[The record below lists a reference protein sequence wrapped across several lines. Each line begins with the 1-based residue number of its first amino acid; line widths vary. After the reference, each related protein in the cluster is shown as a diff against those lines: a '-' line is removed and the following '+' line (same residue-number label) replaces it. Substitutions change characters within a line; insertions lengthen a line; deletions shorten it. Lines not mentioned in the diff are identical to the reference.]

1 MGISF
6 CHLFINLFLFYS
18 ICLVVQIKGEFL
30 EDQGDQKDQEFQGDQ
45 EFLEDQKNQEF
56 LEMSLIEHITELR
69 KRLLWSFLYVI
80 IIFVFCF
87 YFADILFAF
96 LARPLVNL
104 MDLEKGQGFIY
115 TALQEAFFTELKI
128 AFFFSLFFA
137 FPLIAIQIWKFIAP
151 GLYKNEKKAFLPFL
165 IATPILFFAGGAMV
179 YYLISPIA
187 WKFFMSYQNLNS
199 SGVPIRL
206 EAKMGEYL
214 SLMMRFIF
222 AFGLAFQL
230 PVVLGLMA
238 KVGIVDY
245 RSLKKF
251 RKYAIVMAFLAAA
264 FLTPPDPFSQISLA
278 LPIIFL
284 YEISIYIAKIIQKN
298 KEKNDA

>member
-1 MGISF
+1 M
-6 CHLFINLFLFYS
+6 NNNN
-18 ICLVVQIKGEFL
+18 QL
-30 EDQGDQKDQEFQGDQ
+30 E
-45 EFLEDQKNQEF
+45 
-56 LEMSLIEHITELR
+56 EMSLFDHLTELR
-69 KRLLWSFLYVI
+69 KRLLWSFIYII
-80 IIFVFCF
+80 IIFIICF
-87 YFADILFAF
+87 YFASDLFYF
-96 LARPLVNL
+96 LAKPLLNL
-104 MDLEKGQGFIY
+104 LNVSEGQGFIY

-128 AFFFSLFFA
+128 AFFFALFFA

-151 GLYKNEKKAFLPFL
+151 GLYRKEKNAFLPFL

-179 YYLISPIA
+179 YYLIAPLA
-187 WKFFMSYQNLNS
+187 WNFFLSYQNIS
-199 SGVPIRL
+199 DSGVPIRL

-238 KVGIVDY
+238 KVGMVTY
-245 RSLKKF
+245 TSLKKF
-251 RKYAIVMAFLAAA
+251 RKYAIVLAFLAAA

-278 LPIIFL
+278 LPIILL

-298 KEKNDA
+298 KRNN

>member
-1 MGISF
+1 M
-6 CHLFINLFLFYS
+6 NT
-18 ICLVVQIKGEFL
+18 
-30 EDQGDQKDQEFQGDQ
+30 
-45 EFLEDQKNQEF
+45 KNQLE
-56 LEMSLIEHITELR
+56 EMSLIDHLTELR
-69 KRLLWSFLYVI
+69 RRLLWSFIYII
-80 IIFVFCF
+80 IIFCVCF
-87 YFADILFAF
+87 YFASDLFYF
-96 LARPLVNL
+96 LAKPLVNL
-104 MDLEKGQGFIY
+104 LNVDEGQGFIY

-128 AFFFSLFFA
+128 AFFFALFFA

-151 GLYKNEKKAFLPFL
+151 GLYKHEKNAFLPFL

-179 YYLISPIA
+179 YYLIAPLA
-187 WKFFMSYQNLNS
+187 WNFFLSYQNMGS

-238 KVGIVDY
+238 KVGIVTHTA
-245 RSLKKF
+245 LKKF
-251 RKYAIVMAFLAAA
+251 RKYAIVIAFLAAA

-278 LPIIFL
+278 LPIILL
-284 YEISIYIAKIIQKN
+284 YEISIFIAKIIQKN
-298 KEKNDA
+298 KSDN

>member
-1 MGISF
+1 MTN
-6 CHLFINLFLFYS
+6 H
-18 ICLVVQIKGEFL
+18 EF
-30 EDQGDQKDQEFQGDQ
+30 K
-45 EFLEDQKNQEF
+45 
-56 LEMSLIEHITELR
+56 EMSLIDHLTELR
-69 KRLLWSFLYVI
+69 KRLMWSFLYI
-80 IIFVFCF
+80 ILIFVICF
-87 YFADILFAF
+87 YYADKLFFF

-104 MDLEKGQGFIY
+104 MDLENGQGFIY

-128 AFFFSLFFA
+128 AFFFSIFFA
-137 FPLIAIQIWKFIAP
+137 FPLISIQIWKFIAP

-165 IATPILFFAGGAMV
+165 VATPILFFAGGSLV
-179 YYLISPIA
+179 YFFIAPIA
-187 WKFFMSYQNLNS
+187 WNFFLSYQNMS
-199 SGVPIRL
+199 TSGVPIRL

-238 KVGIVDY
+238 KVGIVSY
-245 RSLKKF
+245 QSLKKF
-251 RKYAIVMAFLAAA
+251 RKYAIVIAFLSAA

-278 LPIIFL
+278 LPIIIL

-298 KEKNDA
+298 KKDE